1 MEAAYEMNLKIRQD
15 PEIDCWLFV
24 ALRHFPVTLIRLYVV
39 LEFSLMFH
47 VCFAKILSSGGNGVP
62 GKGSEKR
69 SRKKFVFLK
78 FQLFTRLPN
87 FQLL

>member
-1 MEAAYEMNLKIRQD
+1 MMICKGGLYGGCFYEMNLKIRQD

-62 GKGSEKR
+62 VKG
-69 SRKKFVFLK
+69 RKKGVAKNLSF
-78 FQLFTRLPN
+78 
-87 FQLL
+87 